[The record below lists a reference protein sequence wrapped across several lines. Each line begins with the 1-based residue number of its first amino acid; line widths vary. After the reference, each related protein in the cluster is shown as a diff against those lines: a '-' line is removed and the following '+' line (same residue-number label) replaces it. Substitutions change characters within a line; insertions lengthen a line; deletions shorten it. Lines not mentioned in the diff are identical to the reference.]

1 MRLNIR
7 FTYGFI
13 HKVRHTNFVIF
24 NPSPV
29 LVTVV
34 HLYETLPNVTSHIL
48 QFLQNIKNEITTKRG
63 ASGQHSSKSRCY

>member
-34 HLYETLPNVTSHIL
+34 HLYESHIL